1 MAPQKPGAE
10 GWGFSCSCPTLQHR
24 RWSGGSQ
31 VGHCGETLHQEHSA
45 AYLLDRNGSNMY
57 QHNHIAKIAIL
68 FPAMQQFRHAV
79 QLFLGN
85 LSPDINL
92 QCVDPTL
99 GGHYTPFP
107 QVRAS
112 CPASA
117 QHWCPQTFCP
127 HLPVHNA
134 LPYYLSV
141 PTSLLMLWSFAPMHA
156 QHMLRN
162 SIQRHMSMLVHRTGP
177 WEQSLTWR
185 SVAAAAGK
193 MR

>member
-1 MAPQKPGAE
+1 MAPEKPGAE

-31 VGHCGETLHQEHSA
+31 VGHCGETLHQEHSVS
-45 AYLLDRNGSNMY
+45 YLLDRNGSNMC
-57 QHNHIAKIAIL
+57 QHNHIAKIALL
-68 FPAMQQFRHAV
+68 FSAMQQFRHAV

-112 CPASA
+112 CSCVSAALVSADILPTPASSQCAALLPISPNIPVDVMELCPYACSTHAA
-117 QHWCPQTFCP
+117 QLHTTPY
-127 HLPVHNA
+127 VNA
-134 LPYYLSV
+134 GAS
-141 PTSLLMLWSFAPMHA
+141 
-156 QHMLRN
+156 
-162 SIQRHMSMLVHRTGP
+162 HRTLGIVIDF
-177 WEQSLTWR
+177 EIC
-185 SVAAAAGK
+185 GCCC
-193 MR
+193 